1 MNRQRPDDR
10 QGHDRALELAAT
22 AVDFDLTS
30 ADARELEAHLAT
42 CSTCVRRV
50 AALRADARMLSRP
63 LTMLPSSRVDAAVH
77 AALAPRAVR
86 PRRVL
91 IMAAAVLLLVAL
103 LGTLAAGASLLRD
116 RQTLPTTVV
125 PNPSMPVAIATP
137 VPDATPLVVG
147 EKWGT
152 LDFPAYT
159 PGALIEAAMFT
170 GTDLIGVGRG
180 GCVPDLND
188 PTDCYGSAWI
198 AADGEGWSRVP
209 DQAGLGVGLTV
220 VTSGPPKGIF
230 DVAMGPAGIIAI
242 GHQYGGIGPGIW
254 HSPDGRTWQRV
265 ELGFNGVDAHFA
277 AIAASPLGY
286 VIVGREVDSGVR
298 AARAAAWASKD
309 GVTWTRAADAPGM
322 DVGPCLDTGEEPAC
336 GGMLGIAASG
346 QGFVAVGQARS
357 GAGVQSRPA
366 AWTSTDGS
374 SWTRSDGGLD
384 FDGLLSGVT
393 PGGAGFVAIGTVCPA
408 TCTDVAP
415 GVAATSPD
423 GSNWTFS
430 PVAGA
435 TQLRG
440 VASIGDGDQ
449 VFALGTPSDVPGLQL
464 WRSHDG
470 LAWQSLPGLPSISDA
485 VAFGAADIAAA
496 DDRLAVVGWAEVS
509 AAEGFRNFA
518 YVSTQAG
525 SSATPTDGPS
535 PTPIVAALPVPKCPA
550 PQLQVIPPVVSVSA
564 GNGQVVAAT
573 LGSYTTV
580 TCTTTGTVDAV
591 PQGPLSEP
599 SLAAYPGD
607 VIRMSVPAGWRFVR
621 WEGSHRPIRGEG
633 GGPWQ
638 PVLLP
643 AAAGSIDLPEPL
655 LFDEIVSLNVVLISD
670 DERAVIELGLTFA
683 VNRAVS

>member
-1 MNRQRPDDR
+1 MNRQRPNDR
-10 QGHDRALELAAT
+10 QGHDRVLELAAT

-30 ADARELEAHLAT
+30 AESRELETHLAT
-42 CSTCVRRV
+42 CSACVRRV
-50 AALRADARMLSRP
+50 AAVRADARMLSRP
-63 LTMLPSSRVDAAVH
+63 LTLLPSSRVDAAVH
-77 AALAPRAVR
+77 AALAPPVVR

-91 IMAAAVLLLVAL
+91 IMVAAVLLLVAL

-125 PNPSMPVAIATP
+125 PNPSAPVAIATP

-147 EKWGT
+147 ETWGT

-170 GTDLIGVGRG
+170 GTDLVGVGRG

-188 PTDCYGSAWI
+188 PAECYGSAWI

-220 VTSGPPKGIF
+220 VTIGPPKGIF

-254 HSPDGRTWQRV
+254 RSQDGRTWQRV
-265 ELGFNGVDAHFA
+265 ELGFNGADAHFA

-286 VIVGREVDSGVR
+286 VIVGREVDFGLR
-298 AARAAAWASKD
+298 AARAAAWASID
-309 GVTWTRAADAPGM
+309 GVTWTRAADAAGM
-322 DVGPCLDTGEEPAC
+322 DVGPCLDTGEEPDC

-346 QGFVAVGQARS
+346 QGFVAVGQGRS
-357 GAGVQSRPA
+357 GAGEQSHPA
-366 AWTSTDGS
+366 AWTSTDGF
-374 SWTRSDGGLD
+374 SWTRSDAGLD

-393 PGGAGFVAIGTVCPA
+393 PGGAGFVAIGTMCPA
-408 TCTDVAP
+408 SCLDVA

-423 GSNWTFS
+423 GSIWTFS
-430 PVAGA
+430 SVAGA
-435 TQLRG
+435 THLRG

-449 VFALGTPSDVPGLQL
+449 VFALGTPSEGPGLEL

-470 LAWQSLPGLPSISDA
+470 VAWQPLPDLPSIPGA
-485 VAFGAADIAAA
+485 VAYGAADIAAA
-496 DDRLAVVGWAEVS
+496 DDRLVVVGWAEVS
-509 AAEGFRNFA
+509 TADGLQNFA
-518 YVSTQAG
+518 YVSPLAA

-535 PTPIVAALPVPKCPA
+535 PTPIGAALPIPRCPA
-550 PQLQVIPPVVSVSA
+550 PQRQVIPPVVSVSA
-564 GNGQVVAAT
+564 GDSQVVAAT
-573 LGSYTTV
+573 LGSYTTS

-591 PQGPLSEP
+591 PREP
-599 SLAAYPGD
+599 ESSLAVYPGD
-607 VIRMSVPAGWRFVR
+607 TLTMTLPEGWRFVR

-633 GGPWQ
+633 GGRWR
-638 PVLLP
+638 PVSL
-643 AAAGSIDLPEPL
+643 AAAARSIDLPGPV
-655 LFDEIVSLNVVLISD
+655 LFDETVSLTTVLVSD
-670 DERAVIELGLTFA
+670 DERAVIELSLEFV